1 MTAIMSMHSSLKLLG
16 IKGSRVRSSTHK
28 HLIKEDT
35 IVMGNLLSVSRD
47 PNLWPKPD
55 VFDPNRFLDKD
66 NKYMSAL
73 PGFTPFG
80 IGRRICLGEKLALA
94 DLFYITV
101 RLLKSTPEYVF
112 ALPSEITPFGI
123 GRRICLGE
131 KLALADLFYITVRL
145 LKSTPD
151 YVFAL
156 PSGEGTADLEPDPN
170 ILFLRVPKPYEILL
184 KKL

>member
-1 MTAIMSMHSSLKLLG
+1 MDLFLVVFLLTVIQNAFIAETLRYKGVFPLG
-16 IKGSRVRSSTHK
+16 IPHVALCDHQLDNY
-28 HLIKEDT
+28 HIKKDT
-35 IVMGNLLSVSRD
+35 YVLGNLLAITRD

-101 RLLKSTPEYVF
+101 RLLKSTP
-112 ALPSEITPFGI
+112 
-123 GRRICLGE
+123 
-131 KLALADLFYITVRL
+131 
-145 LKSTPD
+145 D

-170 ILFLRVPKPYEILL
+170 IFFRRAPNPYEIIL
-184 KKL
+184 KKR

>member
-1 MTAIMSMHSSLKLLG
+1 MNDTLDNYH
-16 IKGSRVRSSTHK
+16 
-28 HLIKEDT
+28 IKEDT
-35 IVMGNLLSVSRD
+35 FVFGNSLAITRD
-47 PNLWPKPD
+47 PNLWSKPD

-73 PGFTPFG
+73 PGF
-80 IGRRICLGEKLALA
+80 
-94 DLFYITV
+94 
-101 RLLKSTPEYVF
+101 
-112 ALPSEITPFGI
+112 TPFGI